1 MPRKT
6 FPAVN
11 ISVQVS
17 DVLHPRAKLAASQTF
32 ASFALAA
39 KFFTRFQRASVS
51 VAPRQHPSGSTLTLP
66 SGSCLESS
74 EVGGT
79 EQGQRRLLLGEGA
92 ARHRF
97 GAPVVQSCCPQGVG
111 AWEGVL
117 LSARRQVV
125 QVSIS

>member
-1 MPRKT
+1 MPRTT

-51 VAPRQHPSGSTLTLP
+51 VEPRQHPSGSALTLP
-66 SGSCLESS
+66 SGTCLESS

-92 ARHRF
+92 ARHRS
-97 GAPVVQSCCPQGVG
+97 VVQSCCPQGVG